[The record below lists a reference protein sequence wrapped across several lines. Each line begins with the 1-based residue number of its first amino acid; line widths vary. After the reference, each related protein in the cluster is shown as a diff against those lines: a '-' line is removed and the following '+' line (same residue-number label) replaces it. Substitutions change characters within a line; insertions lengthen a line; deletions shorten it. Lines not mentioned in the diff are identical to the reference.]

1 MDQQR
6 NQVIKYEIL
15 LSLLSA
21 SIDVYLHAAKEYPSI
36 QSRSIINLSSSNFPY
51 PVLSKKKQ
59 SKLGK
64 HLSQFLKEY
73 LKKKT
78 PCILLII
85 KYLLR
90 ILIISIKFGSFRLHL
105 LKVRRIRGYT

>member
-36 QSRSIINLSSSNFPY
+36 QSRSIINLPSSNFPY

-73 LKKKT
+73 LKKKKT
-78 PCILLII
+78 PCIFLII

-90 ILIISIKFGSFRLHL
+90 ILIISIRFGSFRLHL
-105 LKVRRIRGYT
+105 LKVRGYT